1 MRSCSVLF
9 NLLGPSGLSCQ
20 APQSLEFSR
29 QEYWSGLPFATP
41 EERYQ
46 KKSLNDS
53 DNHDGVVTNQSQ
65 TSWRV
70 KSSGPKEALLQK
82 KLVEMMEV
90 QLSYLKSFKM
100 MPF

>member
-1 MRSCSVLF
+1 MDCSLPGSSVLGIF
-9 NLLGPSGLSCQ
+9 Q
-20 APQSLEFSR
+20 ARILEWVAICYSR
-29 QEYWSGLPFATP
+29 RTVP
-41 EERYQ
+41 

-82 KLVEMMEV
+82 KLVEMMEF